1 MSGPLDEHYCYLADR
16 AKVERYKAA
25 IERAVRPGQLVM
37 DLGCGSGLLGLI
49 ALHSGAYKVLFLEKD
64 PIIEVARRTVID
76 AGFGDR
82 AEFYH
87 TSSYELRLID
97 RVDVIICDHVGY
109 FGLDYGILA
118 LLADARHR
126 FLDPDG
132 TIVPADIDLKLA
144 PVETGT
150 ERELISRWTNGSI
163 SPDYAWVGAPAANY
177 RYGVHLGSDS
187 LLAAPGALAT
197 LELGETAE
205 EFLRWQT
212 DFECSRDGE
221 LDGLLGWFDC
231 RLFADI
237 HMTNSP
243 TTDFRLDRPQ
253 AFFPLECAV
262 RVHKGEKIRTSVMAR
277 PADRILA
284 WTIELPERGEQFSL
298 STFNGLLLDDETLE
312 HSHRDRVAQLNDR
325 GKALRIVLSY
335 CDGVRTVAEVEAKVR
350 KEHPD
355 LFPSALATTKFIQ
368 QALAW
373 NTKG

>member
-16 AKVERYKAA
+16 VKVERYKAA

-49 ALHSGAYKVLFLEKD
+49 ALYAGADKVLFVEKD
-64 PIIEVARRTVID
+64 PIIGVARRTVIE
-76 AGFGDR
+76 AGFGER
-82 AEFYH
+82 ADFYH

-109 FGLDYGILA
+109 FGIDYGILA

-126 FLDPDG
+126 FLDHKG
-132 TIVPADIDLKLA
+132 MIVPARIDLMLA
-144 PVETGT
+144 PAETAIG
-150 ERELISRWTNGSI
+150 RELVSRWTNGSI

-177 RYGVHLGSDS
+177 KYGVHLDSDS

-197 LELGETAE
+197 LELGEKAE

-212 DFECSRDGE
+212 DFECSRDGK

-243 TTDFRLDRPQ
+243 TADDRLDRP
-253 AFFPLECAV
+253 V

-277 PADRILA
+277 PADHILA
-284 WTIELPERGEQFSL
+284 WTIELQERGEQYSL

-312 HSHRDRVAQLNDR
+312 HSHPDRVARLNDR

-355 LFPSALATTKFIQ
+355 LFLSAREATQLIQ
-368 QALAW
+368 QGLAW